1 MAPRAVNID
10 LEAAA
15 AERERL
21 RSLYLQE
28 PVRRPASTARGVHHL
43 ALLCSDV
50 ERTIRFY
57 QELLGFPLVELFENR
72 DYKGSTHLFFD
83 IGHDNSLAFFDF
95 PDLGLGPYAE
105 VLGGFHHL
113 AISVDRGAVG
123 CRPRPPR
130 GSGHSDADRERD
142 LPVLLRPRRRAARA
156 DRRGSRIA
164 VRHPSALM
172 AVTGLANLAIK
183 VRDLE
188 GACAWY
194 EAAGATVTE
203 PVEWENGR
211 RADVQLGTLAL
222 TLFTQAIYE
231 DACALPD
238 EGFLHPALFVDDL
251 DAELARHEVLWG
263 PRTVS
268 GTFGTRRIAFVE
280 APGGIRLEFM
290 EQVEDAPGL
299 TSRSR
304 MELCADRKE
313 RRPPSRHPGPSDP
326 TV

>member
-1 MAPRAVNID
+1 
-10 LEAAA
+10 
-15 AERERL
+15 
-21 RSLYLQE
+21 
-28 PVRRPASTARGVHHL
+28 
-43 ALLCSDV
+43 
-50 ERTIRFY
+50 
-57 QELLGFPLVELFENR
+57 
-72 DYKGSTHLFFD
+72 
-83 IGHDNSLAFFDF
+83 
-95 PDLGLGPYAE
+95 
-105 VLGGFHHL
+105 
-113 AISVDRGAVG
+113 
-123 CRPRPPR
+123 
-130 GSGHSDADRERD
+130 
-142 LPVLLRPRRRAARA
+142 
-156 DRRGSRIA
+156 
-164 VRHPSALM
+164 M
-172 AVTGLANLAIK
+172 AVTGLANLALK

-231 DACALPD
+231 DACELPD

-263 PRTVS
+263 PAHRQRDVRHAPHCL
-268 GTFGTRRIAFVE
+268 RRGARRHPPRVHG
-280 APGGIRLEFM
+280 AGRGR
-290 EQVEDAPGL
+290 AGL

-304 MELCADRKE
+304 MELCVDRKE